1 MEPNLWGAFIRII
14 VCLPIVGL
22 LAYLVIKFGVA
33 KNYSRTR
40 GNLRLLEQVMLQP
53 KATLNI
59 VKVGDEY
66 LLLSAT
72 EKEIILIKQLENYQ
86 ENEITEFQSYLGDAM
101 KRFRRGSDS
110 NG

>member
-1 MEPNLWGAFIRII
+1 MEPNLWEAFIRII

-22 LAYLVIKFGVA
+22 LAYLLIKFGVA
-33 KNYSRTR
+33 KNYSRSR
-40 GNLRLLEQVMLQP
+40 GSLKLLEQVILQP

-66 LLLSAT
+66 LVLSAT
-72 EKEIILIKQLENYQ
+72 EKEIVVIKKLDNYR
-86 ENEITEFQSYLGDAM
+86 EYEPVEFQSYLGDAM

-110 NG
+110 NE